1 MNFKHYFLGIVSI
14 LFLMAC
20 GTPKKNLT
28 NIEVRPFEGDIYYK
42 YFNDSLQLTLSLG
55 GGVEI
60 VKNPSVDSIK
70 KALRTS
76 FKYNISNSKI
86 NFVDNVLYA
95 KDHFNEDM
103 EYDLIQVYQTKK
115 NLSTQSVLENLKVAQ
130 TIPKK
135 NICFSLDSFK
145 RTTFNGKKMYSS
157 KYSIVVGNKFTQVA
171 QCFFEQRG
179 YVIRFLTFGKNLLVC
194 DKDARNFTD
203 SFELSTIK
211 DIDRSKND
219 VFSASK
225 SFFETKRNYLEPIYQ
240 LNHLSDSDKRDGN
253 YIQLFSTYSSYLGDY
268 KNAQKY
274 FLAQFPNDEE
284 KSAIDSNYL
293 NQFSLESALN
303 VVNYIPKDCKVVMIN
318 ENHFNAY
325 PRVFLKK
332 LLEPLYKKGFTI
344 LAGET
349 FSNDSLKEIK
359 ELKQGIGFYTSEPN
373 FGEVVRTALNLG
385 FKILPYEKNIDYD
398 STSKLNRL
406 EFREYQ
412 QAFNLKKQIERFP
425 NKKFVVLVGFSH
437 HSKTKRKD
445 NQLMGACFKEL
456 TGINPFCIEQ
466 ATMLE
471 DGSLSRVMPIY
482 NFVQEKY
489 QPKES
494 ILFRSSDSFY
504 VSSLGRGGFDV
515 QIFHPR
521 TTYDAN
527 GYATWLL
534 NKGDIKKTFAFNDAK
549 YAGTIFQIYEY
560 FEFGRLPFGDAIPI
574 LNLPLDGK
582 NTFDITLESGNY
594 YAKVYDRFRN
604 ELYTEI
610 FILK

>member
-76 FKYNISNSKI
+76 FKYNISNSKM

-268 KNAQKY
+268 KKVVETRAEFSKKVDLNPDPKY
-274 FLAQFPNDEE
+274 FSKFQP
-284 KSAIDSNYL
+284 
-293 NQFSLESALN
+293 ESALN
-303 VVNYIPKDCKVVMIN
+303 IVKYIPDSCRIVMIN
-318 ENHFNAY
+318 ENHQNPFSRLFMRNL
-325 PRVFLKK
+325 LK
-332 LLEPLYKKGFTI
+332 PLYDKGYKNF
-344 LAGET
+344 AAET
-349 FSNDSLKEIK
+349 FRAEPF
-359 ELKQGIGFYTSEPN
+359 KQVEHKIGDYTSEPN
-373 FGEVVRTALNLG
+373 FGNLVRTALNMG
-385 FKILPYEKNIDYD
+385 FKTFPYECNPNLFDPKIHKDF
-398 STSKLNRL
+398 R
-406 EFREYQ
+406 EFREIEE
-412 QAFNLKKQIERFP
+412 ATNLKELLEKYP
-425 NKKFVVLVGFSH
+425 NEKFIVYAGHNHIWKTNDWADFEWMAKKL
-437 HSKTKRKD
+437 K
-445 NQLMGACFKEL
+445 NM
-456 TGINPFCIEQ
+456 TGITPFCIDQSVMIEEVSTAYESSYYVQ
-466 ATMLE
+466 AQEKFHLKE
-471 DGSLSRVMPIY
+471 SSIFVNGDKL
-482 NFVQEKY
+482 FVQ
-489 QPKES
+489 PNFAGA
-494 ILFRSSDSFY
+494 I
-504 VSSLGRGGFDV
+504 DV